1 MPTRVFTEE
10 EKSQIK
16 LIMLE
21 AGFPLLK
28 KYGMTHTTISKITEA
43 AGIAKDYP
51 SECRKTREDVDI
63 KISCAINEWKKSEAV

>member
-10 EKSQIK
+10 EKVQIK

-21 AGFPLLK
+21 TGFPLLK

-43 AGIAKDYP
+43 AGIAKGTFYHF
-51 SECRKTREDVDI
+51 
-63 KISCAINEWKKSEAV
+63 WKNKEEYLADLILY